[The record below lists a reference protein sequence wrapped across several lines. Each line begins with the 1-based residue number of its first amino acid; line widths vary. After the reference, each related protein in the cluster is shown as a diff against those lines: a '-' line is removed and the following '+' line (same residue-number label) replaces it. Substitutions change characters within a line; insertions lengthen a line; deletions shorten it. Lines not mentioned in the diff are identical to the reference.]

1 MKILMLCIINFM
13 VFGQSALAEE
23 YSQMQNATDD
33 QFEVIEI
40 SNLNQLR
47 LFLQNPKRVNIIKA
61 LTIFKANSNHA
72 NSLLLQ

>member
-47 LFLQNPKRVNIIKA
+47 LYNDGIYTSRITNLQSPVNMLI
-61 LTIFKANSNHA
+61 L
-72 NSLLLQ
+72 